1 MSSLIPQSAIKQ
13 KPAQRSTNRRSS
25 SIHSSLSRQSLA
37 PGSKLSS
44 SGTTSTLGGRNL
56 KHRETMDDARDDIRA
71 FLHLHRVPLI
81 LSPSTLDSPTSKEF
95 HAIFRALAEF
105 IDRDFRWGVPG
116 AGGKTGSWEADVLE
130 FLRQVR
136 YPLVS
141 EISKTALAAPGS
153 SNNWPPLLGMLH
165 WLTSLASALQRW
177 TDPLETTDPTLLPP
191 HQFSPQL
198 IEQKPEL
205 WARLLADFVLRA
217 YRVWLGGDEAW
228 PELENEVAGK
238 FEEIMRAD
246 EEQWQRLMEDK
257 EQLEAEL
264 NLLKCQEPPLERLR
278 KEETNLKGDQAK
290 FLNWIKIHEEKS
302 KKMED
307 GNGKLREALRMEDEK
322 IESLQHE
329 SGQLKAEV
337 DAQGITQEQVAK
349 MNSDKASLSEAIRQL
364 KHIAAEQYQALG
376 SAEINWSRK
385 MDDVDNLVGRYNDG
399 TEKIAID
406 AWVREMRRKLAQQA
420 ATDQRQ
426 AALLASLPED
436 LLVQLEMAGQD
447 PAPIHALAERLRAG
461 YARAYEAYAQAI
473 SDGIQ
478 ESVQQKIELLHRVDT
493 TKNAVAQTVL
503 KAGNKEHE
511 LRGLENE
518 IRSRKQLFAKQSEV
532 ANTRMREL
540 EAEIHKMS
548 MNGEKELMALK
559 IELERLRIRKQEV
572 SDQAKTGPEKM
583 MASITGHL
591 QVILQAKEHIEGKIL
606 EVKKFAS
613 STR

>member
-1 MSSLIPQSAIKQ
+1 MK
-13 KPAQRSTNRRSS
+13 STNRRSS

-44 SGTTSTLGGRNL
+44 SGTGLGGSTTLGGRNL

-95 HAIFRALAEF
+95 QTIFRALAEF
-105 IDRDFRWGVPG
+105 IDRDFRWGSPG
-116 AGGKTGSWEADVLE
+116 AGGKAGGWDADVLE

-136 YPLVS
+136 YPLVG

-177 TDPLETTDPTLLPP
+177 TDPMETTDPTLLPP
-191 HQFSPQL
+191 QQFSPEL
-198 IEQKPEL
+198 IEQRPEL

-264 NLLKCQEPPLERLR
+264 NLLKIQEPPLERLR

-290 FLNWIKIHEEKS
+290 FLNWIKIHEEKA

-329 SGQLKAEV
+329 SSQLKSEV
-337 DAQGITQEQVAK
+337 DAQGITQEQVSK

-406 AWVREMRRKLAQQA
+406 AWVRETRRKLAHQA

-426 AALLASLPED
+426 ATLLASLPED

-559 IELERLRIRKQEV
+559 IELERLRIRKQEI